1 MLVRNTRTVF
11 RYMTN
16 PTSNPLPQ
24 IPAPDGYRFRDVQLE
39 LSLKPF
45 YDNSPETREA
55 VCREV
60 FEQWRALWRHADSVS
75 IMLLIAEGSEIL
87 EFDGHPETEFE
98 WARYHGAPN
107 RHRWELPKKAVSDD
121 PDHNAIGVNT
131 GKYDPE
137 GLGIHSRAY
146 LYREDPAVFTY
157 GWLRDLVAD
166 LKRIGA
172 KATGGKPILV
182 GNFFDIGP
190 EFAKSRF
197 KFDWHREI
205 LGDGP
210 VFKEQFISCEAV
222 LKGDE
227 RRYAAY
233 PEGIPEG
240 TRIGTFLGK
249 QLSAL
254 YELAGFDFLWLSNGF
269 GFSLEPWAMV
279 GEVFDGA
286 AYHPERSAG
295 IQERI
300 LRFWKDLR
308 TEFPNHYRLRCRGT
322 NLATGIDLGS
332 DASPLREIYAGDFA
346 VDAPVN
352 SPWAALDGDF
362 GLELSGWMSHIARHP
377 GDTFRYRFYTHDPW
391 WLNSPWLDRY
401 AHEPHDIYL
410 PLSVSRL
417 QSDGS
422 TEIPRDIA
430 FLSIDD
436 SNGQM
441 PLAVPNEVIAHILSA
456 REQAP
461 DAPGPLLWAYP
472 FDHFHDLTVKESRP
486 DLPLH
491 ADAYMGT
498 VINEGVPLN
507 TVVDRKDLTAAW
519 AALPASARGT
529 VILTTPPAP
538 GSVEEREL
546 REILESGANVLL
558 FGPLPNGS
566 VFLTLLGLTKGEPL
580 EGDFTMQFEGEDQR
594 TLRHTA
600 LLSGGAFD
608 ETPAPGFEEKATT
621 LAEVSQGDTRRP
633 VTALAAVGKGRL
645 VWTRASLSTAEYDP
659 SDPAPIRG
667 PLLKPLDPATFVPP
681 GRLVREALKVFD
693 WSINAECTPHE
704 SRPPYLTV
712 HRHKGAMVLSGH
724 HRDEHAEQLI
734 RTPLG
739 APLLPNRNNRIRDG
753 HTEISGRK
761 AWKAEVRAFVA
772 CGGDSTMKAFEPPPV
787 MHGCHRRLLVFG
799 ARQATL
805 HFLIEPGQPEDR
817 VRVLRDPH
825 FPYFVGDFAEP
836 EFRDTPHGRVLC
848 VEKVEGDLLI
858 EW

>member
-1 MLVRNTRTVF
+1 MSS
-11 RYMTN
+11 
-16 PTSNPLPQ
+16 PIPDPLPQ
-24 IPAPDGYRFRDVQLE
+24 VPTPEGYRFRDVQLE

-45 YDNSPETREA
+45 CDASTETREA

-87 EFDGHPETEFE
+87 EFDGDTETEFE

-172 KATGGKPILV
+172 EATGGKQILV

-222 LKGDE
+222 LQGDD

-254 YELAGFDFLWLSNGF
+254 YDLIDFDFLWLSNGF

-308 TEFPNHYRLRCRGT
+308 TEFPNRYRLRSRGT

-377 GDTFRYRFYTHDPW
+377 GETFRYRFYTHDPW

-401 AHEPHDIYL
+401 AREPHDIYL

-417 QSDGS
+417 QADGS

-441 PLAVPNEVIAHILSA
+441 PLAVPNEVIAHVLAA
-456 REQAP
+456 REHAP

-472 FDHFHDLTVKESRP
+472 FDHFHDLTVQAGRP

-491 ADAYMGT
+491 ADAFLGT
-498 VINEGVPLN
+498 VINEGVPIN
-507 TVVDRKDLTAAW
+507 TVVDRKDLAAAW
-519 AALPASARGT
+519 AELPDTAKGT
-529 VILTTPPAP
+529 VLLTTAPAP
-538 GSVEEREL
+538 GSAEEL
-546 REILESGANVLL
+546 ALKTILESGADCLL
-558 FGPLPNGS
+558 FGPLPAGS
-566 VFLTLLGLTKGEPL
+566 AFLEALGLVKSDAL
-580 EGDFTMQFEGEDQR
+580 EGDFNMPTDGGER
-594 TLRHTA
+594 ILRHTA

-608 ETPAPGFEEKATT
+608 EAPAPDFEQKARA
-621 LAEVSQGDTRRP
+621 LATVTQGDASRP
-633 VTALAAVGKGRL
+633 VTVEAQLGRGRL
-645 VWTRASLSTAEYDP
+645 IWTRASLSTAEYDP
-659 SDPAPIRG
+659 EDPAPIKG
-667 PLLKPLDPATFVPP
+667 PILKPLDPTRFVPP
-681 GRLVREALKVFD
+681 GSLVREALKSFG
-693 WSINAECTPHE
+693 WSIGAETGERE

-712 HRHKGAMVLSGH
+712 HRHQGALILSGH
-724 HRDEHAEQLI
+724 HRDEHARQLV

-739 APLLPNRNNRIRDG
+739 APLLPNRNNRIREG

-772 CGGDSTMKAFEPPPV
+772 RGGDGTMKTFEPPPL
-787 MHGCHRRLLVFG
+787 MHGCHRRLLIFG
-799 ARQATL
+799 ARHATL
-805 HFLIEPGQPEDR
+805 HFLLEPGQPEDR
-817 VRVLRDPH
+817 IRVLRDPH
-825 FPYFVGDFAEP
+825 FPYFAGDFAEP
-836 EFRDTPHGRVLC
+836 VIHDTRHGRILVI
-848 VEKVEGDLLI
+848 EDVEGDLLI